1 MLILLRSIALMISS
15 TLIFCI
21 ACSSFNFNTENNVEE
36 TELKIMTSTPILADW
51 VNQITDNQPAV
62 KSIMPYGVDPHSYTP
77 GAKDIADIAE
87 LDLIFTVGP
96 NYEAKSFSKFL
107 ENHPEIKEVHLI
119 DYISPIENEDHDDHD
134 EHGKKD
140 DHEDDDHDEH
150 GKKDDHD
157 DDDHDEHG
165 KKDDHDDDDHDEHH
179 DHGTYDPHFWFDPT
193 KVIFAIN
200 KITEELSLLNPED
213 ANKYQTRA
221 SEYTAELE
229 NLDAYIKESL
239 STIPKDHRNL
249 MTVHESLGYL
259 ANRYDLNLVHAVI
272 PNLDSSIGITPQNLV
287 EAIKVIQ
294 ENDIHA
300 LFLENETPEK
310 TANTV
315 AHETG
320 IKIVTGLNV
329 ETLPD
334 SSVTY
339 IDFMK
344 NNIQLI
350 VENLVD

>member
-140 DHEDDDHDEH
+140 DH
-150 GKKDDHD
+150 
-157 DDDHDEHG
+157 
-165 KKDDHDDDDHDEHH
+165 DDDDHDEHH

-272 PNLDSSIGITPQNLV
+272 PNLDSSTGISPQNLV
-287 EAIKVIQ
+287 EAIKIIQ

-344 NNIQLI
+344 NNIQII

>member
-140 DHEDDDHDEH
+140 DH
-150 GKKDDHD
+150 
-157 DDDHDEHG
+157 
-165 KKDDHDDDDHDEHH
+165 DDDDHDEHH

-272 PNLDSSIGITPQNLV
+272 PNLDSSTGISPQNLV
-287 EAIKVIQ
+287 DAIKIIQ

>member
-1 MLILLRSIALMISS
+1 MEAVLLILLRSIALMISS

-140 DHEDDDHDEH
+140 DH
-150 GKKDDHD
+150 
-157 DDDHDEHG
+157 
-165 KKDDHDDDDHDEHH
+165 DDDDHDEHH

-229 NLDAYIKESL
+229 NLDTYIKESL

-272 PNLDSSIGITPQNLV
+272 PNLDSSTGISPQNLV
-287 EAIKVIQ
+287 DAIKIIQ

>member
-140 DHEDDDHDEH
+140 DH
-150 GKKDDHD
+150 D

-272 PNLDSSIGITPQNLV
+272 PNLDSSTGISPQNLV
-287 EAIKVIQ
+287 EAIKIIQ

>member
-1 MLILLRSIALMISS
+1 MISS

-140 DHEDDDHDEH
+140 DH
-150 GKKDDHD
+150 D

-165 KKDDHDDDDHDEHH
+165 KKDDHEDDENDEHAKKDEHDE
-179 DHGTYDPHFWFDPT
+179 
-193 KVIFAIN
+193 
-200 KITEELSLLNPED
+200 E
-213 ANKYQTRA
+213 
-221 SEYTAELE
+221 
-229 NLDAYIKESL
+229 
-239 STIPKDHRNL
+239 
-249 MTVHESLGYL
+249 
-259 ANRYDLNLVHAVI
+259 
-272 PNLDSSIGITPQNLV
+272 
-287 EAIKVIQ
+287 
-294 ENDIHA
+294 
-300 LFLENETPEK
+300 
-310 TANTV
+310 
-315 AHETG
+315 
-320 IKIVTGLNV
+320 
-329 ETLPD
+329 
-334 SSVTY
+334 
-339 IDFMK
+339 
-344 NNIQLI
+344 
-350 VENLVD
+350 

>member
-1 MLILLRSIALMISS
+1 MISS

-119 DYISPIENEDHDDHD
+119 DYISPIENE
-134 EHGKKD
+134 
-140 DHEDDDHDEH
+140 
-150 GKKDDHD
+150 DHD

-272 PNLDSSIGITPQNLV
+272 PNLDSSTGISPQNLV
-287 EAIKVIQ
+287 EAIKIIQ

-344 NNIQLI
+344 NNIQII

>member
-36 TELKIMTSTPILADW
+36 TELKIMTSTTILADW

-107 ENHPEIKEVHLI
+107 ENHPEIKKVHLI
-119 DYISPIENEDHDDHD
+119 DYISPIENEDH
-134 EHGKKD
+134 
-140 DHEDDDHDEH
+140 
-150 GKKDDHD
+150 
-157 DDDHDEHG
+157 DDHDEHG

-193 KVIFAIN
+193 RVIFAIN

>member
-1 MLILLRSIALMISS
+1 MISS

-21 ACSSFNFNTENNVEE
+21 ACSSFNFNTENNIEE

-140 DHEDDDHDEH
+140 DH
-150 GKKDDHD
+150 
-157 DDDHDEHG
+157 
-165 KKDDHDDDDHDEHH
+165 DDDDHDEHH

-259 ANRYDLNLVHAVI
+259 ANRYELNLVHAVI

-344 NNIQLI
+344 NNIQII

>member
-140 DHEDDDHDEH
+140 DH
-150 GKKDDHD
+150 
-157 DDDHDEHG
+157 
-165 KKDDHDDDDHDEHH
+165 DDDDHDEHH

-229 NLDAYIKESL
+229 NLDTYIKESL

-272 PNLDSSIGITPQNLV
+272 PNLDSSTGISPQNLV
-287 EAIKVIQ
+287 DAIKIIQ

>member
-140 DHEDDDHDEH
+140 DH
-150 GKKDDHD
+150 
-157 DDDHDEHG
+157 
-165 KKDDHDDDDHDEHH
+165 DDDDHDEHH

-294 ENDIHA
+294 ETDIHA

-344 NNIQLI
+344 NNIQII

>member
-1 MLILLRSIALMISS
+1 MISS

-21 ACSSFNFNTENNVEE
+21 ACSSFNFNTENNIEE

-134 EHGKKD
+134 EHGKT
-140 DHEDDDHDEH
+140 
-150 GKKDDHD
+150 DDHD

>member
-1 MLILLRSIALMISS
+1 MISS

-87 LDLIFTVGP
+87 LDLIFTVDP

-107 ENHPEIKEVHLI
+107 ENHPEIKKVHLI
-119 DYISPIENEDHDDHD
+119 DYISPIENEDH
-134 EHGKKD
+134 
-140 DHEDDDHDEH
+140 DDHDEH

-213 ANKYQTRA
+213 ANKYQTRS

-272 PNLDSSIGITPQNLV
+272 PNLDSSTGISPQNLV
-287 EAIKVIQ
+287 EAIKIIQ

>member
-107 ENHPEIKEVHLI
+107 ENHPEIKEIHLI
-119 DYISPIENEDHDDHD
+119 DYISPIENEDH
-134 EHGKKD
+134 
-140 DHEDDDHDEH
+140 
-150 GKKDDHD
+150 
-157 DDDHDEHG
+157 DDHDEHG

>member
-119 DYISPIENEDHDDHD
+119 DYISPIENEDH
-134 EHGKKD
+134 
-140 DHEDDDHDEH
+140 
-150 GKKDDHD
+150 
-157 DDDHDEHG
+157 DDHDEHG

>member
-1 MLILLRSIALMISS
+1 MISS

-21 ACSSFNFNTENNVEE
+21 ACSSFNFNTENNIEE

-119 DYISPIENEDHDDHD
+119 DYISPIENEDH
-134 EHGKKD
+134 
-140 DHEDDDHDEH
+140 
-150 GKKDDHD
+150 
-157 DDDHDEHG
+157 DDHDEHG

-344 NNIQLI
+344 NNIQII

>member
-107 ENHPEIKEVHLI
+107 ENHPEIKEIHLI

-134 EHGKKD
+134 EHC
-140 DHEDDDHDEH
+140 
-150 GKKDDHD
+150 
-157 DDDHDEHG
+157 

-272 PNLDSSIGITPQNLV
+272 PNLDSSTGISPQNLV
-287 EAIKVIQ
+287 EAIRIIQ
-294 ENDIHA
+294 ENNIHA

>member
-1 MLILLRSIALMISS
+1 MISS

-21 ACSSFNFNTENNVEE
+21 ACSSFNFNTENNIEE

-62 KSIMPYGVDPHSYTP
+62 KSIIPYGVDPHSYTP

-119 DYISPIENEDHDDHD
+119 DYISPIENEDH
-134 EHGKKD
+134 
-140 DHEDDDHDEH
+140 
-150 GKKDDHD
+150 
-157 DDDHDEHG
+157 DDHDEHG

-259 ANRYDLNLVHAVI
+259 ANRYELNLVHAVI

-344 NNIQLI
+344 NNIQII

>member
-21 ACSSFNFNTENNVEE
+21 ACSSFNTENNLEE
-36 TELKIMTSTPILADW
+36 TKLNIMTSTPILADW

-62 KSIMPYGVDPHSYTP
+62 KSIIPYGVDPHSYTP

-140 DHEDDDHDEH
+140 DH
-150 GKKDDHD
+150 
-157 DDDHDEHG
+157 
-165 KKDDHDDDDHDEHH
+165 DDDDHDEHH

-221 SEYTAELE
+221 SEYTEELE

-272 PNLDSSIGITPQNLV
+272 PNLDSSTGISPQNLV
-287 EAIKVIQ
+287 NAIKIIQ

>member
-1 MLILLRSIALMISS
+1 MISS

-21 ACSSFNFNTENNVEE
+21 ACSSFNFNTENNIEE

-62 KSIMPYGVDPHSYTP
+62 KSIIPYGVDPHSYTP

-140 DHEDDDHDEH
+140 DH
-150 GKKDDHD
+150 
-157 DDDHDEHG
+157 
-165 KKDDHDDDDHDEHH
+165 DDDDHDEHH

-213 ANKYQTRA
+213 ANKYQTRS

-229 NLDAYIKESL
+229 NLDSYIKESL

-259 ANRYDLNLVHAVI
+259 ANRYELNLVHAVI

-350 VENLVD
+350 VENLVY

>member
-107 ENHPEIKEVHLI
+107 ENHPEIKEIHLI
-119 DYISPIENEDHDDHD
+119 DYISPIENEDH
-134 EHGKKD
+134 
-140 DHEDDDHDEH
+140 
-150 GKKDDHD
+150 
-157 DDDHDEHG
+157 DDHDEHG

-272 PNLDSSIGITPQNLV
+272 PNLDSSTGISPQNLV
-287 EAIKVIQ
+287 EAIRIIQ
-294 ENDIHA
+294 ENNIHA

>member
-107 ENHPEIKEVHLI
+107 ENHPEIKEIHLI
-119 DYISPIENEDHDDHD
+119 DYISPIENEDH
-134 EHGKKD
+134 
-140 DHEDDDHDEH
+140 
-150 GKKDDHD
+150 
-157 DDDHDEHG
+157 DDHDEHG

-272 PNLDSSIGITPQNLV
+272 PNLDSSTGISPQNLV
-287 EAIKVIQ
+287 EAIKIIQ

>member
-1 MLILLRSIALMISS
+1 MEAVLLILLRSIALMISS

-140 DHEDDDHDEH
+140 DH
-150 GKKDDHD
+150 
-157 DDDHDEHG
+157 
-165 KKDDHDDDDHDEHH
+165 DDDDHDEHH

-272 PNLDSSIGITPQNLV
+272 PNLDSSTGISPQNLV
-287 EAIKVIQ
+287 DAIKIIQ

>member
-62 KSIMPYGVDPHSYTP
+62 KSIIPYGVDPHSYTP

-107 ENHPEIKEVHLI
+107 ENHPEIKKVHLI
-119 DYISPIENEDHDDHD
+119 DYISPIENEDH
-134 EHGKKD
+134 
-140 DHEDDDHDEH
+140 
-150 GKKDDHD
+150 
-157 DDDHDEHG
+157 DDHDEHG

-272 PNLDSSIGITPQNLV
+272 PNLDSSTGISPQNLV
-287 EAIKVIQ
+287 DAIKIIQ

-344 NNIQLI
+344 NNIQII

>member
-51 VNQITDNQPAV
+51 VNQITENQPAV

-107 ENHPEIKEVHLI
+107 ENHPEIKKVHLI
-119 DYISPIENEDHDDHD
+119 DYISPIENEDH
-134 EHGKKD
+134 
-140 DHEDDDHDEH
+140 DDHDEH

-272 PNLDSSIGITPQNLV
+272 PNLDSSTGISPQNLV
-287 EAIKVIQ
+287 DAIKIIQ

-344 NNIQLI
+344 NNIQII

>member
-140 DHEDDDHDEH
+140 DH
-150 GKKDDHD
+150 
-157 DDDHDEHG
+157 
-165 KKDDHDDDDHDEHH
+165 DDDDHDEHH

-193 KVIFAIN
+193 RVIFAIN

-272 PNLDSSIGITPQNLV
+272 PNLDSSTGISPQNLV
-287 EAIKVIQ
+287 DAIKIIQ

>member
-1 MLILLRSIALMISS
+1 MISS

-140 DHEDDDHDEH
+140 DH
-150 GKKDDHD
+150 
-157 DDDHDEHG
+157 
-165 KKDDHDDDDHDEHH
+165 DDDDHDEHH

-259 ANRYDLNLVHAVI
+259 ANRYELNLVHAVI
-272 PNLDSSIGITPQNLV
+272 PNLDSSTGISPQNLV
-287 EAIKVIQ
+287 DAIKIIQ

-344 NNIQLI
+344 NNIQII

>member
-1 MLILLRSIALMISS
+1 MISS

-119 DYISPIENEDHDDHD
+119 DYISPIKNDDHD

-140 DHEDDDHDEH
+140 EHDDHDE
-150 GKKDDHD
+150 DHD
-157 DDDHDEHG
+157 HDI
-165 KKDDHDDDDHDEHH
+165 
-179 DHGTYDPHFWFDPT
+179 YDPHFWFDPT

-344 NNIQLI
+344 NNIQII

>member
-140 DHEDDDHDEH
+140 DH
-150 GKKDDHD
+150 
-157 DDDHDEHG
+157 
-165 KKDDHDDDDHDEHH
+165 DDDDHDEHH

-259 ANRYDLNLVHAVI
+259 ANRYELNLVHAVI

-344 NNIQLI
+344 NNIQII

>member
-1 MLILLRSIALMISS
+1 MEAVLLILLRSIALMISS

-140 DHEDDDHDEH
+140 DHDDN
-150 GKKDDHD
+150 
-157 DDDHDEHG
+157 DEHG

-193 KVIFAIN
+193 RVIFAIN
-200 KITEELSLLNPED
+200 KINQELSLLNPED

-229 NLDAYIKESL
+229 NLDTYIKESL

-272 PNLDSSIGITPQNLV
+272 PNLDSSTGISPQNLV
-287 EAIKVIQ
+287 EAIKIIQ

>member
-140 DHEDDDHDEH
+140 DH
-150 GKKDDHD
+150 D
-157 DDDHDEHG
+157 DDDHE
-165 KKDDHDDDDHDEHH
+165 EHH

-259 ANRYDLNLVHAVI
+259 ANRYELNLVHAVI

-344 NNIQLI
+344 NNIQII

>member
-119 DYISPIENEDHDDHD
+119 DYISPIENEDHDD
-134 EHGKKD
+134 
-140 DHEDDDHDEH
+140 
-150 GKKDDHD
+150 
-157 DDDHDEHG
+157 DDHDEHG

-272 PNLDSSIGITPQNLV
+272 PNLDSSTGISPQNLV
-287 EAIKVIQ
+287 EAIKIIQ

-344 NNIQLI
+344 NNIQII

>member
-1 MLILLRSIALMISS
+1 
-15 TLIFCI
+15 
-21 ACSSFNFNTENNVEE
+21 
-36 TELKIMTSTPILADW
+36 MTSTPILADW

-87 LDLIFTVGP
+87 LNLIFTVGP

-107 ENHPEIKEVHLI
+107 ENHPEMKKVHLI
-119 DYISPIENEDHDDHD
+119 DYISPIENE
-134 EHGKKD
+134 
-140 DHEDDDHDEH
+140 
-150 GKKDDHD
+150 DHD

-200 KITEELSLLNPED
+200 KITEELSLLNPAD
-213 ANKYQTRA
+213 ANKYQNRA

-259 ANRYDLNLVHAVI
+259 ANRYELNLVHAVI
-272 PNLDSSIGITPQNLV
+272 PNLDSSTGISPQNLV
-287 EAIKVIQ
+287 NAIKIIQ
-294 ENDIHA
+294 ENDVQA

-329 ETLPD
+329 ETLPN

-344 NNIQLI
+344 NNIQII
-350 VENLVD
+350 VENLR

>member
-107 ENHPEIKEVHLI
+107 ENHPEIKEIHLI
-119 DYISPIENEDHDDHD
+119 DYISPIENEDH
-134 EHGKKD
+134 
-140 DHEDDDHDEH
+140 
-150 GKKDDHD
+150 
-157 DDDHDEHG
+157 DDHDEHG

-259 ANRYDLNLVHAVI
+259 ANRYELNLVHAVI

>member
-1 MLILLRSIALMISS
+1 MISS

-62 KSIMPYGVDPHSYTP
+62 KSIIPYGVDPHSYTP

-140 DHEDDDHDEH
+140 DH
-150 GKKDDHD
+150 D

-165 KKDDHDDDDHDEHH
+165 KKDAHDDDDHDEHH

-344 NNIQLI
+344 NNIQII

>member
-1 MLILLRSIALMISS
+1 MISS

-140 DHEDDDHDEH
+140 DH
-150 GKKDDHD
+150 
-157 DDDHDEHG
+157 
-165 KKDDHDDDDHDEHH
+165 DDDDHDEHH

-272 PNLDSSIGITPQNLV
+272 PNLDSSTGISPQNLV
-287 EAIKVIQ
+287 DAIKIIQ